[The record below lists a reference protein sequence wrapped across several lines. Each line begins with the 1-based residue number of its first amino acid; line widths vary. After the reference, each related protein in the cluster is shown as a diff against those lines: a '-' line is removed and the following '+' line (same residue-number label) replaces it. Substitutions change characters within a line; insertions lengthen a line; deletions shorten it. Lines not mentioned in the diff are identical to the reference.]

1 MPLDDT
7 GFGRRIEALEK
18 MERVID
24 LLAREDRWCKQALV
38 TPDGRR
44 CILGAV
50 QAVDGTNVLAQPIQL
65 AIRQVTGR
73 AFHRIEAF
81 NDHRSTTHALVV
93 KVLRQ
98 ARENIINGVEPY
110 TMPPAVA
117 SAPSSWSARLLRLR
131 GWLCIQ

>member
-7 GFGRRIEALEK
+7 GFRHRVEALEK
-18 MERVID
+18 IDKVID

-50 QAVDGTNVLAQPIQL
+50 LAVNGTNLLVQPIQI
-65 AIRQVTGR
+65 AIKQVTGR
-73 AFHRIEAF
+73 NFHQIEAF

-93 KVLRQ
+93 KVLHQ
-98 ARENIINGVEPY
+98 ARENIINGVEPG
-110 TMPPAVA
+110 AI
-117 SAPSSWSARLLRLR
+117 SAPTASSWSAPRQRLS
-131 GWLCIQ
+131 GWLGAH